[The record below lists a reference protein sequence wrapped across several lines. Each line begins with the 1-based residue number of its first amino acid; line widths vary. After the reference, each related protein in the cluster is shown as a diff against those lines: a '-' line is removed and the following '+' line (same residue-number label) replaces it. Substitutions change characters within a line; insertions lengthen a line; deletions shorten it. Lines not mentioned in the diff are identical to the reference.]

1 MYQAVFEPISN
12 RADWIGNLQLQ
23 NEETGAP
30 ITDLAGIEVKMEIRR
45 ACCSPFLSATFAN
58 GKIIDQGNGVMQ
70 WRFTASDM
78 NHVCPDTY
86 DVGIILTRDGITVQE
101 LVGSLPVIDGVVR
114 Q

>member
-30 ITDLAGIEVKMEIRR
+30 IVDLTGVEVTMEVRGQS
-45 ACCSPFLSATFAN
+45 CWPLLSGTFAN
-58 GKIIDQGNGVMQ
+58 GKITDQGNGVMQ
-70 WRFTASDM
+70 WRFTAADM
-78 NHVCPDTY
+78 NNVCPDTY
-86 DVGIILTRDGITVQE
+86 DVGIVLARDGVKVQE

-114 Q
+114 R